1 MNVDYNKLMAMIE
14 ARQASNPE
22 AAAALGALVMDINQ
36 ALAMEN
42 TGEGA
47 TPDNLVQLWN
57 ERHAPA
63 LTDCKKLTDK
73 RRKAARARLREFPN
87 RQDWIDFIEAINKN
101 PFLLGENKSGW
112 TANFDWLIKPE
123 SIVKFIE
130 GRYNTGGTAPKAA
143 GYRSELDNR

>member
-36 ALAMEN
+36 ALTMEN
-42 TGEGA
+42 KGA
-47 TPDNLVQLWN
+47 GPTPEDLMLLWN
-57 ERHAPA
+57 ARKA
-63 LTDCKKLTDK
+63 LVMTECRKLTDK

-87 RQDWIDFIEAINKN
+87 RQDWVDFIEAINKN
-101 PFLLGENKSGW
+101 PFMTGENKSGW
-112 TANFDWLIKPE
+112 TANFDWFVKPE

-130 GRYNTGGTAPKAA
+130 GRYSNTSAPKAKD
-143 GYRSELDNR
+143 YRAELDHR